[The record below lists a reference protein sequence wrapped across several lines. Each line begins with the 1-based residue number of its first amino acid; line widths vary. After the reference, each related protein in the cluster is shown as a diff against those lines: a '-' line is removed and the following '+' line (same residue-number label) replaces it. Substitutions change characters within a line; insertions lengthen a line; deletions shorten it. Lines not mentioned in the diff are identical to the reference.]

1 VRVLSLNMNFL
12 RRSKNAWALLFQG
25 IIASFILFSTYSN
38 SSPQPDKSH
47 TKVLLCVSPVSTVVV
62 REASVQTSPSLS
74 FFQKDLLQ
82 AIWFYAEG
90 FYAAALFTNTALKI
104 STSIYNPF
112 YLVPTIHAP

>member
-1 VRVLSLNMNFL
+1 MNFL

-25 IIASFILFSTYSN
+25 IIAFFILFSTYTG

-47 TKVLLCVSPVSTVVV
+47 TKVLLCVSPASTVVV

-82 AIWFYAEG
+82 ETWWYAEG
-90 FYAAALFTNTALKI
+90 IYAAAIFTNAALKV
-104 STSIYNPF
+104 SGRIYNPF
-112 YLVPTIHAP
+112 YLLPTIHAP